1 MSPGS
6 FIHVFFTLYIPG
18 AISVRTHCAVR
29 RLTATL
35 RQPSRLTGMTRESPR
50 RDGLVDSRL
59 AVAKLF
65 GESHSN
71 AQAYLSQRGP
81 VCTVANT
88 PHRR

>member
-6 FIHVFFTLYIPG
+6 LSHGFFTLLSLG
-18 AISVRTHCAVR
+18 AISVRSHCAVR

-35 RQPSRLTGMTRESPR
+35 RQPSRLTGMARESPR
-50 RDGLVDSRL
+50 RDGLMNSRL
-59 AVAKLF
+59 AVATLF
-65 GESHSN
+65 GESDSN
-71 AQAYLSQRGP
+71 AQRYLRQRGP